1 VNWYRYRVKTW
12 REEQVN
18 ILAIGA
24 HFDDVEL
31 GCGGALARHVA
42 EGDNVYVF
50 VATVSGFSNHNGKAV
65 RDSDLALDEARRAME
80 ILGVKELVCGEF
92 KTLEVEFVDALNRE
106 ILKIIEEK
114 KIEQVYAHWTG
125 DIHHDHQA
133 VARASLHSCRHV
145 PRLLMYRSNWYHS
158 TLEFRGN
165 FYVDITQFWND
176 KEEAVRAHET
186 EIDRVG
192 EKWISFF
199 RNEAEN
205 AGQRIGVKYAEVFEV
220 VKWLEA

>member
-1 VNWYRYRVKTW
+1 M
-12 REEQVN
+12 N

-31 GCGGALARHVA
+31 GCGGTLAKHVA
-42 EGDNVYVF
+42 QGDQVYVF
-50 VATVSGFSNHNGKAV
+50 VATVSGFSNQYDQAIRSNE
-65 RDSDLALDEARRAME
+65 SALQEAQQAMKT
-80 ILGVKELVCGEF
+80 IGTKELICGQF
-92 KTLEVEFVDALNRE
+92 KTLEVEFTDGLNIQ
-106 ILKIIEEK
+106 ILRIVQEK
-114 KIEQVYAHWTG
+114 KIDLVYAHWTG

-158 TLEFRGN
+158 TLDFRGN
-165 FYVDITQFWND
+165 FYVDITGHWQT
-176 KEEAVRAHET
+176 KEQAIRAHVSEVQ
-186 EIDRVG
+186 RVG
-192 EKWISFF
+192 EKWINFF

-220 VKWLEA
+220 VKWLVG